1 MTVDFLFIGLQE
13 IIRVQTRLAQLSFAS
28 NISHVWAIDK
38 LSFLL
43 IIITS
48 RVMNSHAEM
57 SIKKRCGMNKIYL
70 VLVLFTTDALES
82 DKSYKINT
90 R

>member
-13 IIRVQTRLAQLSFAS
+13 INRVQTTLAQLSLS
-28 NISHVWAIDK
+28 SDLSWSLAIDK

-43 IIITS
+43 IIIS
-48 RVMNSHAEM
+48 RVMNRNAQM
-57 SIKKRCGMNKIYL
+57 RIKMRCDMNKIYP
-70 VLVLFTTDALES
+70 VLPLFTIDALES

>member
-43 IIITS
+43 IIIS

-70 VLVLFTTDALES
+70 VLVLSTIDALES

>member
-13 IIRVQTRLAQLSFAS
+13 IIGVQTRLAQLSFAS
-28 NISHVWAIDK
+28 NISWIWAIDK

-43 IIITS
+43 IIIS
-48 RVMNSHAEM
+48 KVMNSHAEM
-57 SIKKRCGMNKIYL
+57 SIKMRCGMNKIYL
-70 VLVLFTTDALES
+70 VLALFTIDALES